1 MQGFLR
7 PARVPW
13 AMQGNLPPEVQEK
26 VEELQDLQ
34 ETAQQVMAQKQEAET
49 ELNEAEAALDALE
62 DTEGDSTVY
71 QQVGQV
77 LVESDQS
84 AAIEDLEET
93 QSSLEVRVETLGK
106 QEERVQDQFE
116 SLQQELQGM
125 IGGGMGGGG
134 PGGPGGPSAG
144 GA

>member
-1 MQGFLR
+1 
-7 PARVPW
+7 
-13 AMQGNLPPEVQEK
+13 MQGNLPPEVQEK